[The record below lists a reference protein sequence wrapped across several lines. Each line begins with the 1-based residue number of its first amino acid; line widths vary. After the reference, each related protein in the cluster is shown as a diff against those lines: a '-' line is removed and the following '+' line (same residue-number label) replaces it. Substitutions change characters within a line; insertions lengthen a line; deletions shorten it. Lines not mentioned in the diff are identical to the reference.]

1 MTGSRVIGGNSVS
14 TAQQVRESLE
24 HPVIDADGHLVE
36 YLPLVKEFLREEAG
50 SELVRDFESST
61 GLLPPEIPD
70 SIQSRRHAGF
80 YRGAWWGLPA
90 ENSLDR
96 ATAALPRLMYDRLDE
111 LGIDLA
117 FLYPTY
123 GLSVLAMAQD
133 DLRVAMARAF
143 NRYVAEVYGGFV
155 DRLCPVAVIP
165 MNSPDEALAE
175 LDHAVEELGLRA
187 VMMAGLVNRSTQND
201 EGDCCIQTFDSLGHD
216 SVFDYD
222 PVWTRCVELGVSPAF
237 HSFGYGWGSRR
248 STRNYMYN
256 HVGNFAAAGEA
267 TARSLFFGGVPTRFP
282 ELNWAFQEGG
292 VVWALNLL
300 SDIVGHYGKRNEAGL
315 RNYEPD
321 RLDVQHVRELFDKYG
336 EQSQIR
342 HIGELEKFLNAVGI
356 RDDEL
361 CPTGDEF
368 LESGIKS
375 VEDIYEIF
383 CSRYFFGCESDDPLN
398 VLATRCSTLLDGAEM
413 KSMFASDIGH
423 WDVTDMRSVLPDAWD
438 LVQEG
443 LLVPEEFS
451 AFVFGNV
458 VDFYGRVNP
467 EVFEGTSVE
476 DQARSYLST
485 SGGSSPVAGDGEP
498 KGP

>member
-1 MTGSRVIGGNSVS
+1 MTGSRAIGGKSVL

-36 YLPLVKEFLREEAG
+36 YLPLVKEFVREEAG
-50 SELVRDFESST
+50 PALVRDFESST
-61 GLLPPEIPD
+61 GLLPSKMPD
-70 SIQSRRHAGF
+70 SIQSRRQAGL
-80 YRGAWWGLPA
+80 YRGAWWGLPT

-133 DLRVAMARAF
+133 DLRIAMARAF
-143 NRYVAEVYGGFV
+143 NRYIAEVYGGV
-155 DRLCPVAVIP
+155 ADRLCPVAVIP

-187 VMMAGLVNRSTQND
+187 IMMAGLVNRSIPQD
-201 EGDCCIQTFDSLGHD
+201 DGDRQFQLLDSLGHD
-216 SVFDYD
+216 SVCDYD
-222 PVWTRCVELGVSPAF
+222 PVWRRCVELGVSPAF

-248 STRNYMYN
+248 STTNYMYN

-267 TARSLFFGGVPTRFP
+267 TARSLFFGGVPIRFP

-300 SDIVGHYGKRNEAGL
+300 SDILGHYDKRSGIGL
-315 RNYEPD
+315 RNYDPD
-321 RLDVQHVRELFDKYG
+321 RLDTQLVRDLFDKYG
-336 EQSQIR
+336 EQSQIS
-342 HIGELEKFLNAVGI
+342 HIDQLDQFLNAVGI
-356 RDDEL
+356 RDEQISSD
-361 CPTGDEF
+361 GDEF
-368 LESGIKS
+368 TESGIKS

-398 VLATRCSTLLDGAEM
+398 VLATRCRTLLDGAEM
-413 KSMFASDIGH
+413 KAMFASDIGH
-423 WDVTDMRSVLPDAWD
+423 WDVTDMKTVLPDAWN
-438 LVQEG
+438 LVEES
-443 LLVPEEFS
+443 LLDPDEFS

-467 EVFEGTSVE
+467 ELFVDTIVE
-476 DQARSYLST
+476 DQARTYLKSN
-485 SGGSSPVAGDGEP
+485 GASSPTTDEGNT
-498 KGP
+498 KGA